1 MSDRIKN
8 ERGIDSP
15 EKTEKNEEE
24 DKGTYGTHTKDV
36 SATDNKDNK
45 TQNKK
50 NQNDAC
56 DSGGVDKLDLLF
68 KKQGELFKKNIGDSE
83 NKMKN
88 LYHVKE
94 PFDGYRVFM
103 LSTALVHEAIEL
115 QRETNWK
122 WWKKESTVSKE
133 KIHGEIID
141 IWHFL
146 IQISIESGLDSKKI
160 VEKYIEKNEE
170 NLKRQLKGY

>member
-15 EKTEKNEEE
+15 GKTKKKDKE
-24 DKGTYGTHTKDV
+24 DKGTDTNDV
-36 SATDNKDNK
+36 SATNDKNMDTQRGKGEEDDNS
-45 TQNKK
+45 
-50 NQNDAC
+50 
-56 DSGGVDKLDLLF
+56 SGDKLDFLF

-83 NKMKN
+83 NRMKN
-88 LYHVKE
+88 LYSAKE

-122 WWKKESTVSKE
+122 WWKKESTVNKE
-133 KIHGEIID
+133 KIQEEIID

-146 IQISIESGLDSKKI
+146 IQISIESGMDSKKI
-160 VEKYIEKNEE
+160 MEKYMEKNEE
-170 NLKRQLKGY
+170 NLKRQIKGY

>member
-8 ERGIDSP
+8 ERDAETPG
-15 EKTEKNEEE
+15 KTRKKNEEDGDE
-24 DKGTYGTHTKDV
+24 EIKDV
-36 SATDNKDNK
+36 LATNNKYNN
-45 TQNKK
+45 TQEWKK
-50 NQNDAC
+50 EGN
-56 DSGGVDKLDLLF
+56 DSGGDKLDFLF

-83 NKMKN
+83 NRMKN
-88 LYHVKE
+88 LYNVKE

-122 WWKKESTVSKE
+122 WWKKESVIDRE
-133 KIHGEIID
+133 KIQDEIID

-146 IQISIESGLDSKKI
+146 IQISIESGMDSKKI
-160 VEKYIEKNEE
+160 MEKYMEKNEE
-170 NLKRQLKGY
+170 NLKRQIKGY

>member
-1 MSDRIKN
+1 MSDCIKN
-8 ERGIDSP
+8 EKDEETAG
-15 EKTEKNEEE
+15 KTRKKEEGKDE
-24 DKGTYGTHTKDV
+24 DKDTCTNDV
-36 SATDNKDNK
+36 SAANNKNIDPHQGK
-45 TQNKK
+45 RQ
-50 NQNDAC
+50 DD
-56 DSGGVDKLDLLF
+56 DSGDNSDKLDFLF
-68 KKQGELFKKNIGDSE
+68 KKQSELFKKDIVDSE
-83 NKMKN
+83 NKMRN

-122 WWKKESTVSKE
+122 WWKKESTVNHE
-133 KIHGEIID
+133 KIQEEIID

-146 IQISIESGLDSKKI
+146 IQLSIESGLDSKK
-160 VEKYIEKNEE
+160 VMEKYMEKNEE